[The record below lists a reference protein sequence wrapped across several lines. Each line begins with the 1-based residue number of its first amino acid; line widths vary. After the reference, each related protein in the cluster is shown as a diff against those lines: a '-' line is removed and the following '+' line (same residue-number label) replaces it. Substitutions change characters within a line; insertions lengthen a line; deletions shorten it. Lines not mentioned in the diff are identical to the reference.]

1 MTWVGGQRIL
11 DLLMDPTSQYFI
23 RVDCAGRE
31 GSLVLGE
38 LTEALAK
45 AAARKSRPVI
55 VLTNLARLG
64 DSLMG
69 LFKDLTSLV
78 MRTDPRPVLVDGSRY
93 AATFL
98 ESLPGAVPIVV
109 CEEEPKSETPRRVLV
124 VEDHEDI
131 QEFLCNLIRSAG
143 HHCVGAASVAEAVGR
158 LEKEEV
164 DVIFLDLK
172 LPDGDGLDV
181 ARHLTGKGRHIPC
194 IAVSNAAQH
203 LDPDESERI
212 GIRRTI
218 GKPFQVR
225 EILNANQEVSC

>member
-1 MTWVGGQRIL
+1 M
-11 DLLMDPTSQYFI
+11 
-23 RVDCAGRE
+23 DCAGRV
-31 GSLVLGE
+31 GGDVLAE
-38 LTEALAK
+38 LSEALAK

-64 DSLMG
+64 GSLMG
-69 LFKDLTSLV
+69 LFKDLTALV
-78 MRTDPRPVLVDGSRY
+78 MRTEPRPVLVDGSRY

-109 CEEEPKSETPRRVLV
+109 CEEEPKSESPRRVLV

-143 HHCVGAASVAEAVGR
+143 HHAVGASSVAAAVRALDAGPI
-158 LEKEEV
+158 
-164 DVIFLDLK
+164 DVLFLDLK
-172 LPDGDGLDV
+172 LPDGDGLDI
-181 ARHLTGKGRHIPC
+181 ARHLVERGLDVPV

-203 LDPDESERI
+203 LDPDESERC

-225 EILNANQEVSC
+225 EILNAIQDVSA

>member
-1 MTWVGGQRIL
+1 ME
-11 DLLMDPTSQYFI
+11 PTSQHFI
-23 RVDCAGRE
+23 RLDCAGRA
-31 GSLVLGE
+31 GSEILSQLQD
-38 LTEALAK
+38 ALRK

-69 LFKDLTSLV
+69 LFKDLTALV
-78 MRTDPRPVLVDGSRY
+78 MRTEPRPVLVDGSRY

-98 ESLPGAVPIVV
+98 ESIPGAVPIVV

-124 VEDHEDI
+124 IEDHEDI

-143 HHCVGAASVAEAVGR
+143 HPCVGASSVAEALR
-158 LEKEEV
+158 LLDREEI

-172 LPDGDGLDV
+172 LPDGDGLDI
-181 ARHLTGKGRHIPC
+181 ARHLVERGRHIPVV
-194 IAVSNAAQH
+194 AVSNAAQH

-225 EILNANQEVSC
+225 QILDAIQDVSGDLTIR